1 MIAFRVEL
9 VPNLWTIG
17 PETSATGF
25 GKFGDFLEVAHN
37 GGTSSRAKIRKLR
50 TTWWMLIQIRHL
62 CADRPNSFGDQQ
74 ESPGRTAWGKM
85 TIS

>member
-50 TTWWMLIQIRHL
+50 TT
-62 CADRPNSFGDQQ
+62 
-74 ESPGRTAWGKM
+74 
-85 TIS
+85 